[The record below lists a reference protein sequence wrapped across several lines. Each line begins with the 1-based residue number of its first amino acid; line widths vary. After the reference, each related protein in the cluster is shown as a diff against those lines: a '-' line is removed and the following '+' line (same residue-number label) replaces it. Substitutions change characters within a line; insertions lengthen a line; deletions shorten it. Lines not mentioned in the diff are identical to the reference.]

1 MASGT
6 HKEEEYFPVKLYRMV
21 EDEAFNEIIWWNE
34 VCRIRKLKLI
44 KLEIFFLRLSIW
56 TMPLRYN
63 ECVYLFSRPV
73 TSDVPD
79 VPTMNQQHESY
90 REF

>member
-21 EDEAFNEIIWWNE
+21 EDEAFSEIIWWNE

-44 KLEIFFLRLSIW
+44 KLEIFFVRLSI
-56 TMPLRYN
+56 
-63 ECVYLFSRPV
+63 
-73 TSDVPD
+73 
-79 VPTMNQQHESY
+79 
-90 REF
+90 